1 MTSFHD
7 FRRDR
12 FLLTRLYNRVMELAR
27 HRHAKGWLAAV
38 SFAESSVF
46 PIPPDI
52 MLLPMVLSDRA
63 AWARIAAVCTVASVI
78 GGLAGYAIGWGLW
91 ETVGRPLIDFYGYVD
106 KMEAFAARY
115 NEWGAWIV
123 FTAGITPIPYK
134 VITIASGVA
143 SLDIAVFVVASVVA
157 RGLRFFVVAWL
168 LYRFGAP
175 IQGFIE
181 RHLAKL
187 TVLFVVMLFAG
198 FLLIKYLF

>member
-1 MTSFHD
+1 
-7 FRRDR
+7 
-12 FLLTRLYNRVMELAR
+12 MELAR
-27 HRHAKGWLAAV
+27 HRHAKRWLAAV

-91 ETVGRPLIDFYGYVD
+91 ETVGRPLIDFYGYAD

-115 NEWGAWIV
+115 NDWGAWIV

-134 VITIASGVA
+134 VVTITSGFAGYDFLTFVA
-143 SLDIAVFVVASVVA
+143 LSIVT
-157 RGLRFFVVAWL
+157 RGARFFLEAAL
-168 LYRFGAP
+168 LRRYGEP
-175 IQGFIE
+175 IRAFIE
-181 RHLAKL
+181 RRLKL
-187 TVLFVVMLFAG
+187 VTTIVAVVLIGGLVAAR
-198 FLLIKYLF
+198 YLF